1 MSEHRS
7 THSLQ
12 KFLARTALPLSLAVV
27 CTFAP
32 AGEVF
37 ADTVSDLQSQ
47 TQQTQS
53 QISAAQ
59 SNQANLE
66 QQQSAIASSISS
78 TNDVMVQNMASIS
91 LLQGEI
97 DKLDRQ
103 IAQKQ
108 KEYDKA
114 KANEEKQYAAMKER
128 IRFMYEEGNID
139 YIQILAKS
147 SSFSDLVNKA
157 DYVSKLYDY
166 DRRMLEEFQQI
177 QADVKEKQEA
187 LEADKDEQETSK
199 NEMEVEQAALQ
210 SQMDALEAQY
220 SDYESRIA
228 AAQSEANALAARL
241 KEQNAALSKAVAE
254 KAAAE
259 EAARAAREAAA
270 KAAAEAKAAAD
281 AKAKAEAE
289 RKAKEAEAAAK
300 RAQAEAD
307 AKAKAAEEAAA
318 AKATVSEAA
327 QEAASEAASAAQ
339 ETPSETAS
347 EETQTQS
354 TPEPEPAKEEPKPAP
369 AAPAV
374 TSSGTSGSDVVSFAE
389 QFVGNPY
396 VYGGTSLTNGADC
409 SGFTQSVYA
418 HFGISIG
425 RTDVDQRGNGIAVD
439 SIADAR
445 PGDLICYPG
454 HVALYCGNNT
464 IVHASTA
471 KTGIKYSNADYR
483 PYVSIRRLIY

>member
-327 QEAASEAASAAQ
+327 QE
-339 ETPSETAS
+339 TPSETAS

-354 TPEPEPAKEEPKPAP
+354 APEPEPAKEEPKPAP

>member
-327 QEAASEAASAAQ
+327 QE
-339 ETPSETAS
+339 TPSETAS

-354 TPEPEPAKEEPKPAP
+354 APEPEPAKEEPKPAP

-374 TSSGTSGSDVVSFAE
+374 TSSGTSGSDVVSFAV

>member
-97 DKLDRQ
+97 DKLDHE

-327 QEAASEAASAAQ
+327 QE
-339 ETPSETAS
+339 TPSETAS
-347 EETQTQS
+347 EETKTQS
-354 TPEPEPAKEEPKPAP
+354 MPEPEPAKEEPKPAP